1 MQGVNQMNQQLL
13 DFARAG
19 GLNDEEIAKILD
31 FIGRDPTVAEMAAF
45 SAMWNEH
52 VSYKSSR
59 KYLKTFPTRGPRV
72 LVGPGENAGV
82 VDVGDGWAI
91 SFKMESHNHPSYIEP
106 FQGAATGVGG
116 ILRDIFTMGARPIAN
131 MDSLRFGSLS
141 HPRTRYLVDGVV
153 AGISYYGNCMGVPTV
168 GGELT
173 FDPTYDGNCLVNV
186 FTLGVVRA
194 DGVFYGKAA
203 GVGNPV
209 IYMGAATGRDGIH
222 GASMA
227 SAAFDEN
234 AAEKRP
240 TVQVG
245 DAFTEKVVL
254 ECTLE
259 LMKSGLVLGIQD
271 MGAAGLTCS
280 TFEMADRAKMGMKV
294 DLSKVPQRAA
304 HMTPQE
310 ILLSESQERML
321 LVCERGNEEGV
332 LEICRKWDIPGAVIG
347 EVTDTRR
354 MEMWFGGEK
363 VVDLPI
369 NLLTDEAPLYDRP
382 WAPPADLSE
391 RCRVPAF
398 KVSGD
403 AKAEFLDLID
413 DPAFRSK
420 APVFKKYD
428 HMVQVRTVVR
438 PGDGDAAVMRLLE
451 APSNR
456 GVAMTSD
463 GNSPACWLNP
473 YNGAFN
479 IIAEA
484 CLNLACVGSRA
495 IALTDCLNFGNPER
509 PEVMWEFKETVAGLS
524 EACIAF
530 DTPVTGGNVSL
541 YNETAGESIQPTPV
555 VGVVGLV
562 EDVAHT
568 AGSFFLN
575 PGEAI
580 VLLGDEHFQFD
591 ASLYLRRKVGKPAG
605 RVIKADAKRH
615 LALCELIVS
624 GIEQGVVTAAHDIGE
639 GGLLW
644 AVAESVAG
652 HGIGATLDNIGHD
665 PADLFGEAPSMAF
678 VTVKEADI
686 PCLTLMA
693 EKAGVSAIRI
703 GTTGG
708 SAMSVKGLFDIPVAD
723 IIAASRKPL

>member
-1 MQGVNQMNQQLL
+1 MNEQLKA
-13 DFARAG
+13 FAVAG
-19 GLNDEEIAKILD
+19 GLNEEEIAKILG
-31 FIGRDPTVAEMAAF
+31 FIGRDPTIAEIAAF

-141 HPRTRYLVDGVV
+141 HPRTRYLVNGVV
-153 AGISYYGNCMGVPTV
+153 AGISYYGNCMGVPTI
-168 GGELT
+168 GGELV
-173 FDPTYDGNCLVNV
+173 FDPTYDGNCLINV
-186 FTLGVVRA
+186 FTLGVVKA

-209 IYMGAATGRDGIH
+209 IYMGPATGRDGMG

-227 SAAFDEN
+227 SAAFDEK

-245 DAFTEKVVL
+245 DAFCEKVVL

-304 HMTPQE
+304 NMTPQE

-347 EVTDTRR
+347 EVTDTRQ
-354 MEMWFGGEK
+354 MEMWFNGEK

-382 WAPPADLSE
+382 WAEPAGLAE
-391 RCRVPAF
+391 RWKVPAF
-398 KVSGD
+398 TVGD
-403 AKAEFLDLID
+403 LKDEFLGLID
-413 DPAFRSK
+413 DPSFRSK
-420 APVFKKYD
+420 APVFQKYD
-428 HMVQVRTVVR
+428 HMVQLRTVVR

-451 APSNR
+451 TGTNR

-463 GNSPACWLNP
+463 GNSPACWLHP

-484 CLNLACVGSRA
+484 CLNLACVGARG

-509 PEVMWEFKETVAGLS
+509 PDVMWEFKEVVAGLS

-530 DTPVTGGNVSL
+530 DTPVTGGNVSF
-541 YNETAGESIQPTPV
+541 YNETAGTSIQPTPV

-562 EDVAHT
+562 EDCDRVAGT
-568 AGSFFLN
+568 FFTRED
-575 PGEAI
+575 EAI
-580 VLLGDEHFQFD
+580 VLLGCEDFSFD
-591 ASLYLRRKVGKPAG
+591 ASLYARLKTGKVCGFV
-605 RVIKADAKRH
+605 RKADAKRH
-615 LALCELIVS
+615 SALCELIVR
-624 GIEQGVVTAAHDIGE
+624 GIEKGIVTAAHDVSE

-644 AVAESVAG
+644 AIAESVVG
-652 HGIGATLDNIGHD
+652 NGVGATLDNVGTE
-665 PADLFGEAPSMAF
+665 PAELFGEAPSMAF
-678 VTVKEADI
+678 VTVPEADLS
-686 PCLTLMA
+686 CLTLMA
-693 EKAGVSAIRI
+693 EELGVQAVRI

-708 SAMSVKGLFDIPVAD
+708 DTLNVKGAFTVPVAD
-723 IIAASRKPL
+723 LTAASRKPL

>member
-1 MQGVNQMNQQLL
+1 MNQQLK
-13 DFARAG
+13 DFAKAG
-19 GLNDEEIAKILD
+19 GLNDEEVAKILG
-31 FIGRDPTVAEMAAF
+31 FIGRDPTIAEMAAF

-141 HPRTRYLVDGVV
+141 HPRTRYLIDGVV
-153 AGISYYGNCMGVPTV
+153 AGISYYGNCMGVPTI
-168 GGELT
+168 GGELV

-194 DGVFYGKAA
+194 DGVFYGNAS

-209 IYMGAATGRDGIH
+209 IYMGAATGRDGMG

-227 SAAFDEN
+227 SAAFDEK

-304 HMTPQE
+304 NMLPQE

-321 LVCERGNEEGV
+321 LVCKRGNEEGV
-332 LEICRKWDIPGAVIG
+332 LDICRKWDIPGAVIG
-347 EVTDTRR
+347 EVTEGRQ
-354 MEMWFGGEK
+354 MEMYWSGEK

-382 WAPPADLSE
+382 WAVPADLEKRWELPEFKIGTDLKSE
-391 RCRVPAF
+391 FMV
-398 KVSGD
+398 
-403 AKAEFLDLID
+403 LID
-413 DPAFRSK
+413 DPSFRSK
-420 APVFKKYD
+420 APVFQKYD
-428 HMVQVRTVVR
+428 HMVQDRTVVR

-463 GNSPACWLNP
+463 GNSPACWLHP

-484 CLNLACVGSRA
+484 CLNLACVGARG

-509 PEVMWEFKETVAGLS
+509 PDVMWEFKEVVAGLS

-530 DTPVTGGNVSL
+530 DTPVTGGNVSF
-541 YNETAGESIQPTPV
+541 YNETAGNSIQPTPV

-568 AGSFFLN
+568 AGSLFLN
-575 PGEAI
+575 AGEAI
-580 VLLGDEHFQFD
+580 VLLGCEDFRFD
-591 ASLYLRRKVGKPAG
+591 GSLYLRRKTGKVAG
-605 RVIKADAKRH
+605 QVVKADAKRH
-615 LALCELIVS
+615 AALCELIVA
-624 GIEQGVVTAAHDIGE
+624 GIEKGIVRTAHDVSE

-652 HGIGATLDNIGHD
+652 HGVGATLDNVVHD
-665 PADLFGEAPSMAF
+665 AADLFGEAPSMAF
-678 VTVKEADI
+678 VTVKEADLS
-686 PCLTLMA
+686 CLTVMA
-693 EKAGVSAIRI
+693 EEAGVQAVRI

-708 SAMSVKGLFDIPVAD
+708 DTLSVKNLFEIPVKD
-723 IIAASRKPL
+723 IVAASKKPL

>member
-1 MQGVNQMNQQLL
+1 MNPQIKE
-13 DFARAG
+13 FAMAG
-19 GLNDEEIAKILD
+19 GLSPDEFERILG
-31 FIGRDPTVAEMAAF
+31 FIGRDPTMAEIAAF

-52 VSYKSSR
+52 VSYKSSK
-59 KYLKTFPTRGPRV
+59 KYLKTFPTKGARV

-141 HPRTRYLVDGVV
+141 HPRTRYLINGVV

-168 GGELT
+168 GGELV

-186 FTLGVVRA
+186 FTLGVVKA
-194 DGVFYGKAA
+194 DGVFYGNAS

-227 SAAFDEN
+227 SAAFDEH
-234 AAEKRP
+234 ASEKRP

-254 ECTLE
+254 ECCLE
-259 LMKSGLVLGIQD
+259 LMKSGLVMGIQD

-280 TFEMADRAKMGMKV
+280 TFEMADRAKMGMNV
-294 DLSKVPQRAA
+294 DLSAVPQRAA
-304 HMTPQE
+304 NMTAQE

-332 LEICRKWDIPGAVIG
+332 LAICAKWDLSCAVIG
-347 EVTDTRR
+347 EVTDTRK
-354 MEMWFGGEK
+354 MVMHFNGEK

-382 WAPPADLSE
+382 WAEPTDLAA
-391 RCRVPAF
+391 RRVVPAF
-398 KVSGD
+398 EVSCD
-403 AKAEFLDLID
+403 LKSEFLDLID
-413 DPAFRSK
+413 DPSFRSK
-420 APVFKKYD
+420 APVFHKYD
-428 HMVQVRTVVR
+428 HMVQLRTVVR

-456 GVAMTSD
+456 GVSMTSD
-463 GNSPACWLNP
+463 GNSPACWLDP
-473 YNGAFN
+473 YNGSFN

-509 PEVMWEFKETVAGLS
+509 PEVMWEFKQSVAGLS

-530 DTPVTGGNVSL
+530 DTPVTGGNVSF
-541 YNETAGESIQPTPV
+541 YNETAGASIQPTPV

-562 EDVAHT
+562 EDVDHT
-568 AGSFFLN
+568 AGSNFVDE
-575 PGEAI
+575 GDAI
-580 VLLGDEHFQFD
+580 VLLGSEKFIFD
-591 ASLYLRRKVGKPAG
+591 ASLFARRKTGKVAG
-605 RVIKADAKRH
+605 KVVKADAARH
-615 LALCELIVS
+615 SALCELITS
-624 GIEQGVVTAAHDIGE
+624 AIEKDIVKSAHDVSE

-652 HGIGATLDNIGHD
+652 SGIGVKLEGIGSN
-665 PADLFGEAPSMAF
+665 PVDLFGEAQSMAF
-678 VTVKEADI
+678 A
-686 PCLTLMA
+686 TLAPANVDAFMA
-693 EKAGVSAIRI
+693 KAAAAGVKAKQI
-703 GTTGG
+703 GFTGG
-708 SAMSVKGLFDIPVAD
+708 NHFTVDAVFTVPVTT
-723 IIAASRKPL
+723 IIAASNKAL